1 MKKILMVLSLTLA
14 AIVTNAQ
21 TKKFVVERYVE
32 SINPSTSNVF
42 EPFGPMEIEICPNYI
57 KIDNVGNVSK
67 YDIISTRKEKD
78 NTIVY
83 KVKGK
88 NGKVLDFYLREDKK
102 TIEYYEKNATLGGTK
117 YYYNKVIN
125 IIAG

>member
-102 TIEYYEKNATLGGTK
+102 TATLGGTK

-125 IIAG
+125 IITG